1 MRHTAAALAL
11 AAALAAPAFA
21 ASLAGVTVPDTV
33 QVGDQQLA
41 LNGLALR
48 SKLFIKV
55 YVGAL
60 HLPQKQRDAASIL
73 AADTPRQM
81 SSYFLYG
88 VKTGQ
93 MCDGWSEGLEANV
106 ANPSAEVQTAFKT
119 LCSYMEDVPKGN
131 RMILTY
137 VPGTGTT
144 IEVNGKVKGTLPG
157 KATADAILSTWI
169 GPEPGPGEDFKK
181 AILGG

>member
-1 MRHTAAALAL
+1 MRHTAAALAV
-11 AAALAAPAFA
+11 AAALATPVFA
-21 ASLAGVTVPDTV
+21 ASLAGVTVDDTV
-33 QVGDQQLA
+33 QVGEQKLV
-41 LNGLALR
+41 LNGLGLR

-55 YVGAL
+55 YVAAL
-60 HLPQKQRDAASIL
+60 HLPQKQRDAAAIM

-81 SSYFLYG
+81 SSYFLFG
-88 VKTGQ
+88 VKTSQ
-93 MCDGWSEGLEANV
+93 ICDGWSEGLEANV
-106 ANPSAEVQTAFKT
+106 PNPGAEIQAAFNT

-131 RMILTY
+131 GMILTY

-144 IEVNGKVKGTLPG
+144 VEINGKVKGTLPG

-169 GPEPGPGEDFKK
+169 GPKPGPGEGFKK